1 MEEENVDFLKILLH
15 KTEAGKKKKTKTLL
29 LIKKKFSF
37 WREDKDGIYTL

>member
-15 KTEAGKKKKTKTLL
+15 KTEAGKKKKKTLL

-37 WREDKDGIYTL
+37 